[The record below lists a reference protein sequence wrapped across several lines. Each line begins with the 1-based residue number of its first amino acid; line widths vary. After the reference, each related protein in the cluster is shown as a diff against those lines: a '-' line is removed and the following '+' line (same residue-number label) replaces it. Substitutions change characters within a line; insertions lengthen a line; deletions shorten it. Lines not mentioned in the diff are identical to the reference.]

1 VPKLAKEGIES
12 VLGGGV
18 GFAFAW
24 HSKQTHTMVLDL
36 NHLPVGFTN
45 EY

>member
-1 VPKLAKEGIES
+1 MPKLAKDGIES

-36 NHLPVGFTN
+36 KPSPGWVH
-45 EY
+45 